1 MKYLFAS
8 LALTLCI
15 GSACSQ
21 DGAKKDSLA
30 VDGPTDSNQV
40 VYTKSLQT
48 IMKEKGIAKGGIQII
63 IDKTAYTLEVYH
75 EDSLLMSYPCVFGF
89 NETDDKRQEGDG
101 CTPEGKFGI
110 RSQYPHKSWK
120 YFIWVDY
127 PTKESWSKFKKSKAD
142 GDIPSSATVG
152 GEIGIHGVP
161 EGYDNMIDDKTNW
174 TLGCISLK
182 NKDIEDL
189 YKSVNSK
196 TKILIVH

>member
-1 MKYLFAS
+1 MKYFFAS

-21 DGAKKDSLA
+21 GGAETKTDEDGQPVDSRRI
-30 VDGPTDSNQV
+30 
-40 VYTKSLQT
+40 VYTKNLQT
-48 IMKEKGIAKGGIQII
+48 IIKEEGIPKGELLLK
-63 IDKTAYTLEVYH
+63 IDKSAYTFSVYH
-75 EDSLLMSYPCVFGF
+75 DDSLLISYPCVFGF

-101 CTPEGKFGI
+101 CTPEGNFGI
-110 RSQYPHKSWK
+110 RSKYPHKSWN

-127 PTKESWSKFKKSKAD
+127 PTKESWNKFNKSKAD

-161 EGYDNMIDDKTNW
+161 EGSDSMIDNKTNW

-182 NKDIEDL
+182 NKDVEDV
-189 YKSVNSK
+189 YKSVNSE
-196 TKILIVH
+196 TKIVIVH